1 MTYCKAYTRCFIKN
15 DLFLFF
21 FHNSLKWWSIYTKFV
36 PVVAE
41 EILIQNISSKY
52 GSLLNILCKT
62 WRNADVIM
70 CHGYKLDS
78 LNWCCQLIPCSNGEK
93 SSSFMTNYWSFT
105 VTVTVTK
112 TCKAMAFTCLV
123 GIVGLLRVR
132 ARQCIST
139 PNLQNGCIFGSQDAW
154 FHVPMLLSADTINIF
169 H

>member
-1 MTYCKAYTRCFIKN
+1 VCNVLQCMTYCKAYTRCFIKN

-78 LNWCCQLIPCSNGEK
+78 LNWCCQLLPCFDGELNLVRYWKVFIVSALSNIGTWNQASCNPKTQPFCKLGVLVHCLARTRKSPVIPTDS
-93 SSSFMTNYWSFT
+93 
-105 VTVTVTK
+105 
-112 TCKAMAFTCLV
+112 
-123 GIVGLLRVR
+123 
-132 ARQCIST
+132 
-139 PNLQNGCIFGSQDAW
+139 
-154 FHVPMLLSADTINIF
+154 
-169 H
+169 